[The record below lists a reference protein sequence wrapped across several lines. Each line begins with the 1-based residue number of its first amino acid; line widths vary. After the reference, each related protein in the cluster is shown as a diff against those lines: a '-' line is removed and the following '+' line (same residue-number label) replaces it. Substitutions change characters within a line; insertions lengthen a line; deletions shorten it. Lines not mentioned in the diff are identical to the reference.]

1 MLFMDLVLIEKL
13 TSKNGKLKKLLN
25 LNLIMINSG
34 IKNLK
39 LKKVNMITIK
49 KKIGMKSKLLKKN

>member
-13 TSKNGKLKKLLN
+13 TLKNGKLKKLLN

-34 IKNLK
+34 TKNLK
-39 LKKVNMITIK
+39 LKKVNMITTK
-49 KKIGMKSKLLKKN
+49 KKIGMKLKLLKKN